1 MVTIVNV
8 NANYYNYMTKIISGV
23 GEGGSILISPNG
35 FEKI

>member
-23 GEGGSILISPNG
+23 GGGSV
-35 FEKI
+35 